1 MILAISYI
9 KGDYILRKIGVI
21 FLSFIITFSCIIFNV
36 TTVSAAGKPTV
47 IVIDP
52 GHGGSNM
59 GTEYLQIPEK
69 QYNMTVAL
77 YMKQELEKYNN
88 VKVYLTHTADVDMS
102 LKERAQF
109 AKNVNA
115 DFLFSLHFNMSS
127 DHTLYGSEVWIPSS
141 GTYYSKGYSAGY
153 EFLKGFSEMGI
164 FDRGI
169 KTRVGKTDHDYYGI
183 IRQNVERG
191 IPAIIVEHCHVDNP
205 NDAVNLV
212 SDEKLR
218 EFGKKDAEAVAR
230 YFSLPAKDSSAVDY
244 SNYAPLAIPVPA
256 SRVYQDA
263 TAPVYVNASLI
274 SYDKNTKYA
283 SFRLSALD
291 QESYLQYYSYSLD
304 NGITWSAYQPWLAGS
319 NNMTVKI
326 KVNSVQR
333 FPVLFRVSNQYDK
346 FTDSNP
352 VTL

>member
-1 MILAISYI
+1 M
-9 KGDYILRKIGVI
+9 RKFGVV
-21 FLSFIITFSCIIFNV
+21 FLSFIIALSCIFLNV
-36 TTVSAAGKPTV
+36 TTVSAASKPIV

-59 GTEYLQIPEK
+59 GTEYLKIPEK
-69 QYNMTVAL
+69 QYNMAVAL

-88 VKVYLTHTADVDMS
+88 VKVYLTHTTDVDMS

-115 DFLFSLHFNMSS
+115 DFLFSLHFNMSV

-141 GTYYSKGYSAGY
+141 GVYYSQGYSVGY
-153 EFLKGFSEMGI
+153 EFLKGFAEMGI
-164 FDRGI
+164 FNRGI

-183 IRQNVERG
+183 IRQSVSLG
-191 IPAIIVEHCHVDNP
+191 VPAIIVEHCHVDNP
-205 NDAVNLV
+205 NDAANLA

-230 YFSLPAKDSSAVDY
+230 YFSLSAKDSTATDY
-244 SNYAPLAIPVPA
+244 GNYAPLAIPVPA
-256 SRVYQDA
+256 NRVYQDA
-263 TAPVYVNASLI
+263 TAPVYVNAALI
-274 SYDKNTKYA
+274 NYDKSTRYA
-283 SFRLSALD
+283 NFQLAALD
-291 QESYLQYYSYSLD
+291 NESYLQYYSYSLD
-304 NGITWSAYQPWLAGS
+304 NGNTWSAYQPWLAGS
-319 NNMTVKI
+319 NNMTVRI
-326 KVNSVQR
+326 KVNSVQA

-352 VTL
+352 VTLS